1 MSTEQSSPTPIV
13 SIVDYG
19 VGNLRSIQRKL
30 QRFSVDVRISSTA
43 EDIMASDRLIFPGV
57 GHFAAGMDN
66 LNRSGL
72 RPALEEKVLR
82 RNVPVFGICL
92 GMQLFA
98 KSSEEGDAEGLGWI
112 DARVVRFRPE
122 LMASP
127 RRVPHVGWNESR
139 PLRSSPLF
147 DGVPSDQ
154 RFYFTHSFHI
164 ECADP
169 SDELARTVYGSEFT
183 SAVQRGNICG
193 AQFHP
198 EKSHL
203 EGLRVLLNFVRG

>member
-1 MSTEQSSPTPIV
+1 MSAVQNSPVPGV
-13 SIVDYG
+13 AIVDYG

-30 QRFSVDVRISSTA
+30 QRFSVDVQIASTSEEILA
-43 EDIMASDRLIFPGV
+43 ADRLIFPGV
-57 GHFAAGMDN
+57 GHFAAGMDK

-72 RPALEEKVLR
+72 RQVLEEKVLR
-82 RNVPVFGICL
+82 RNTPVFGICL

-98 KSSEEGDAEGLGWI
+98 KSSEEGDSEGLGWI
-112 DARVVRFRPE
+112 DARVVKFRPE

-139 PLRSSPLF
+139 PIRASSLF
-147 DGVPSDQ
+147 EGVSSDQ
-154 RFYFTHSFHI
+154 RFYFTHSFRI
-164 ECADP
+164 ECEDP

-183 SAVQRGNICG
+183 SAVQRGNIYG
-193 AQFHP
+193 VQFHP

-203 EGLRVLLNFVRG
+203 EGLRVLLNFVQS

>member
-1 MSTEQSSPTPIV
+1 MSTVQTSASCPV
-13 SIVDYG
+13 AIVDYG

-30 QRFSVDVRISSTA
+30 QRFSVDVRIASTA
-43 EDIMASDRLIFPGV
+43 EEILAADSLIFPGV
-57 GHFAAGMDN
+57 GHFANGMDN

-72 RPALEEKVLR
+72 RQALEEKVLR
-82 RNVPVFGICL
+82 RSTPVFGICL

-139 PLRSSPLF
+139 PLHPSALF
-147 DGVPSDQ
+147 EGVPSDQ
-154 RFYFTHSFHI
+154 RFYFTHSFRM

-183 SAVQRGNICG
+183 SAVQRGNILG
-193 AQFHP
+193 VQFHP

-203 EGLRVLLNFVRG
+203 DGLRVLLNFARG